1 MRNFSLNSLNG
12 KNKCNTKNMKNKN
25 SILKQKILSKN
36 KEMMNIQQ
44 IINRTKNRKNSRHRN
59 QNNIPRN
66 DNDSSLKY
74 LLFKK
79 ASGSNSANKKK
90 VNNLSS
96 YCKMKI

>member
-1 MRNFSLNSLNG
+1 MANH
-12 KNKCNTKNMKNKN
+12 K
-25 SILKQKILSKN
+25 KI
-36 KEMMNIQQ
+36 KEKIMDKTYKMID
-44 IINRTKNRKNSRHRN
+44 
-59 QNNIPRN
+59 